1 MISLVFPGF
10 EDTLA
15 SLLEDARALTRED
28 FPALDLPEITISGRS
43 VTGRPLTSA
52 HVILYF
58 ILLKLMFISFISMFT
73 LSVIVGFCRY
83 FDADFELVT
92 L

>member
-15 SLLEDARALTRED
+15 SLPLDAKALIRED
-28 FPALDLPEITISGRS
+28 LPALDLPDITISGRS
-43 VTGRPLTSA
+43 VAGRPLTSA
-52 HVILYF
+52 QVILYF
-58 ILLKLMFISFISMFT
+58 ILLKLMFISFIRMFT
-73 LSVIVGFCRY
+73 LSVIVGICRY
-83 FDADFELVT
+83 FDADFRLGD